1 MGCCAASKHSVVQ
14 DEPVPK
20 SSIILKQPDESYDT
34 VTQTPRV
41 VEVGYQNTSGT
52 GVSPSEVKLGDA
64 RQLKMTMARNGFE
77 LVHFEHGVTDFSS
90 EAQASGETEKQIKE
104 RLYPRF
110 ETLLLQACA
119 GATDVIVFNHGL
131 RASSVPQSKP
141 QGTSVAPA
149 VNPPVKEAHSDF
161 SESISPL
168 VAQNLAPDLDPQKN
182 RYCLVNL
189 WMSVDQENP
198 VMKTPLGFLDAESV
212 GKEDL
217 LDAFVHSGGANEVKE
232 WKGEMKP
239 TFRAKLKQSE
249 VHKHGWYYFPKMM
262 KDEAVLFKQFDSTTT
277 ESQVCIHAAIDLEED
292 GPRPLPDRQSVEVR
306 AIVLY

>member
-1 MGCCAASKHSVVQ
+1 MQNETA
-14 DEPVPK
+14 PK
-20 SSIILKQPDESYDT
+20 PSESDDTSGQP
-34 VTQTPRV
+34 PRV
-41 VEVGYQNTSGT
+41 VEIGYQNSSGT
-52 GVSPSEVKLGDA
+52 GVSPTQVKLGDG
-64 RQLKMTMARNGFE
+64 RQVKMTMARNGFE
-77 LVHFEHGVTDFSS
+77 LVQFEHGVADFSS

-119 GATDVIVFNHGL
+119 GATKVIVFNHGL
-131 RASSVPQSKP
+131 RASSGPQSKP
-141 QGTSVAPA
+141 QEASLAPA
-149 VNPPVKEAHSDF
+149 VKPPVKEAHSDF
-161 SESISPL
+161 SEAVSPL
-168 VAQNLAPDLDPQKN
+168 VARNLVPDLDPQKN

-189 WMSVDQENP
+189 WMSVDQGNP

-217 LDAFVHSGGANEVKE
+217 LDAFVHSGEVNEVKE

-239 TFRAKLKQSE
+239 TFRAKLNQSE
-249 VHKHGWYYFPKMM
+249 VQKHAWYYFPKMM
-262 KDEAVLFKQFDSTTT
+262 KDEAVIFKQFDSSTA